1 MKGDQSAK
9 HMSSIS
15 KYNQLA
21 LEISKRVHAERQ
33 HNSEKS
39 LKIDRSVE
47 RKFPKDYRPG
57 FGVAMEYQTM
67 GNRPVSP
74 ETQRLAK
81 SLNLEL
87 EHLGITLGT
96 IISGCDLKKPLNNL
110 LIKCLRQIFLERKVI
125 FFRNQEIDQDQLAR
139 FAKYFGELDAF
150 PFGKG
155 NEKNPFVLEI
165 VHGEN
170 SPGSENGWHTDV
182 TWMENPSLGSV
193 AQCIEL
199 PPYGGDTLFS
209 DSHACYLGM
218 PERLKN
224 EVRDVWGTND
234 YRLFLKASSSNN
246 LSDELTQDIKSKFN
260 FGVDHPILRTHPET
274 KKTGL
279 YLNGSFLRSD
289 SLYNKKTNR
298 PVGEERSRALIKELL
313 RQHDQPEYSCR
324 FRWESGSIAF
334 WDNRAVQHF
343 AASDYYPHR
352 RVLRRV
358 TISGDKPYFDPNSD
372 RAYISQTSS

>member
-1 MKGDQSAK
+1 
-9 HMSSIS
+9 MSSIS
-15 KYNQLA
+15 NYNQQA
-21 LEISKRVHAERQ
+21 VEISKRVHAERQ
-33 HNSEKS
+33 LGNRKALNHE
-39 LKIDRSVE
+39 RSIE
-47 RKFPKDYRPG
+47 EKFPRDYRPG
-57 FGVAMEYQTM
+57 FGVAMEYKKM
-67 GNRPVSP
+67 GNQPMSP
-74 ETQRLAK
+74 ETQRLAD
-81 SLNLEL
+81 SLNLDL
-87 EHLGITLGT
+87 EHIGITLGT
-96 IISGCDLKKPLNNL
+96 IVTGLDLKKTLDDL
-110 LIKCLRQIFLERKVI
+110 LINCLKHIFLERKVI
-125 FFRNQEIDQDQLAR
+125 FFRNQAVDQDQLVR
-139 FAKYFGELDAF
+139 FAKYFGDLDAF

-218 PERLKN
+218 PERLKK

-234 YRLFLKASSSNN
+234 YQLFLKNSPSRG
-246 LSDELTQDIKSKFN
+246 LSEELINDIKSKFK

-274 KKTGL
+274 KKTSL
-279 YLNGSFLRSD
+279 YLNGSFLRSG
-289 SLYNKKTNR
+289 SLYNKRTNHLL
-298 PVGEERSRALIKELL
+298 GEEKSRAIIKDLL

-324 FRWESGSIAF
+324 FRWEKGSIAF

-343 AASDYYPHR
+343 AASDYYPHQ

-358 TISGDKPYFDPNSD
+358 TISGDKPYFDPKSD
-372 RAYISQTSS
+372 RDYISSISAV

>member
-1 MKGDQSAK
+1 
-9 HMSSIS
+9 MSSIS

-21 LEISKRVHAERQ
+21 VETSKRVHAERQ
-33 HNSEKS
+33 LSNEKP
-39 LKIDRSVE
+39 LKLERSVE
-47 RKFPKDYRPG
+47 EKFPRDYRPG
-57 FGVAMEYQTM
+57 FGVAMEYEKM
-67 GNRPVSP
+67 GNQSVSP

-81 SLNLEL
+81 HLNLEL

-96 IISGCDLKKPLNNL
+96 IVSGFDLKKPLDDP
-110 LIKCLRQIFLERKVI
+110 LISCLKQIFLERKVI
-125 FFRNQEIDQDQLAR
+125 FFRNQEVNQDQLAR

-224 EVRDVWGTND
+224 DVRDVWGTND
-234 YRLFLKASSSNN
+234 YRLFLKASPYSS
-246 LSDELTQDIKSKFN
+246 LSEKLIHDIKSTFK

-274 KKTGL
+274 KKTSL
-279 YLNGSFLRSD
+279 YLNGSFLRSG
-289 SLYNKKTNR
+289 SLYNKKTGR
-298 PVGEERSRALIKELL
+298 PLGEEKSRAIVKELL

-324 FRWESGSIAF
+324 FRWEKGSIAF

-358 TISGDKPYFDPNSD
+358 TISGDKPYFDPDSD
-372 RAYISQTSS
+372 RAYISQTSR